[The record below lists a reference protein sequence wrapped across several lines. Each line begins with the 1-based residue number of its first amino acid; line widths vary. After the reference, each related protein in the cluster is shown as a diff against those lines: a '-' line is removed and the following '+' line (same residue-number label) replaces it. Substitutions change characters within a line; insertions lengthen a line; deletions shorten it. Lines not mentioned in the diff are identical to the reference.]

1 VITLDGEQKPW
12 KRDMTISHLLQEISE
27 NHQYAVIKLNGRYI
41 SRPSF
46 DTHVIPDNAEIYLIP
61 MIAGG

>member
-1 VITLDGEQKPW
+1 LITLDGEKVPW
-12 KRDMTISHLLQEISE
+12 QSDMTVSQLLQEIADA
-27 NHQYAVIKLNGRYI
+27 HQYAVIRVNGKYV

-46 DTHVIPDNAEIYLIP
+46 DRFVIPDNAEIYLIP

>member
-1 VITLDGEQKPW
+1 MITLDGEQMPW
-12 KRDMTISHLLQEISE
+12 QKGMTVSHLLQEIADA
-27 NHQYAVIKLNGRYI
+27 HQYAVIRVNGRYV

>member
-1 VITLDGEQKPW
+1 VITLDGEQRPW
-12 KRDMTISHLLQEISE
+12 QSSMTVSQLLQEIADA
-27 NHQYAVIKLNGRYI
+27 HQYAVIKINGRYV

-46 DTHVIPDNAEIYLIP
+46 DTYVIPDNAEIYLIP

>member
-1 VITLDGEQKPW
+1 VITLDGEQMPW
-12 KRDMTISHLLQEISE
+12 QCGMTVSHLLQEIAD
-27 NHQYAVIKLNGRYI
+27 NHPYAVIKVNGRYV

-46 DTHVIPDNAEIYLIP
+46 DTHVIPDDAEIYLIP

>member
-1 VITLDGEQKPW
+1 MITLDGEQRPW
-12 KRDMTISHLLQEISE
+12 HSGMTVSHLLQAVDDA
-27 NHQYAVIKLNGRYI
+27 HHYAVIRVNDRYV

-46 DTHVIPDNAEIYLIP
+46 DTYVIPDQAEIFLIP

>member
-1 VITLDGEQKPW
+1 
-12 KRDMTISHLLQEISE
+12 LLNEIAD
-27 NHQYAVIKLNGRYI
+27 NHPYAVIKLNGRYV

>member
-1 VITLDGEQKPW
+1 VITLDGEKIPW
-12 KRDMTISHLLQEISE
+12 QSGMTVSHLLQEIADA
-27 NHQYAVIKLNGRYI
+27 HQYAVIRVNDKYV

-46 DTHVIPDNAEIYLIP
+46 DRYVIPDNAEIYLIP

>member
-1 VITLDGEQKPW
+1 VITLDGEKIPW
-12 KRDMTISHLLQEISE
+12 KSGMTVSHLLQEIADA
-27 NHQYAVIKLNGRYI
+27 HQYAVIRVNDKYV

-46 DTHVIPDNAEIYLIP
+46 DRYVIPDNAEIYLIP

>member
-1 VITLDGEQKPW
+1 MITLDGERLPW
-12 KRDMTISHLLQEISE
+12 KSGMTISHLLQEIADD
-27 NHQYAVIKLNGRYI
+27 HQYAVIKLNGRYV

-46 DTHVIPDNAEIYLIP
+46 DTHVIPDNAEIFLIP

>member
-1 VITLDGEQKPW
+1 MITLDGEKMPW
-12 KRDMTISHLLQEISE
+12 QSGMTVSHLLQEIADT
-27 NHQYAVIKLNGRYI
+27 HQYAVIRVNGKYV

-46 DTHVIPDNAEIYLIP
+46 DTYVIPDNAEIYLIP

>member
-1 VITLDGEQKPW
+1 MITLDGEQRPW
-12 KRDMTISHLLQEISE
+12 QSAMTVSQLLQEIADA
-27 NHQYAVIKLNGRYI
+27 HQYAVIKVNGRYV

-46 DTHVIPDNAEIYLIP
+46 DTYIIPDNAEIYLIP

>member
-1 VITLDGEQKPW
+1 MITLDGEQKPW
-12 KRDMTISHLLQEISE
+12 KRGMTVSHLLQEIAD
-27 NHQYAVIKLNGRYI
+27 NHQYAVIKLNGRYV
-41 SRPSF
+41 SRPNF

>member
-1 VITLDGEQKPW
+1 MITLDDEQMPW
-12 KRDMTISHLLQEISE
+12 QSGMTVSHLLQEMVDA
-27 NHQYAVIKLNGRYI
+27 HQYAVIRINDRYV

-46 DTHVIPDNAEIYLIP
+46 DTYLIPDNAEIYLIP

>member
-1 VITLDGEQKPW
+1 VITLDGEQRPW
-12 KRDMTISHLLQEISE
+12 HSGMTVSQLLLEIADS
-27 NHQYAVIKLNGRYI
+27 HQYAVIRVNDRYV

-46 DTHVIPDNAEIYLIP
+46 DTFVIPDQAKILLIP

>member
-1 VITLDGEQKPW
+1 VITLDGEKMLWQNG
-12 KRDMTISHLLQEISE
+12 MTVSHLLQEIADA
-27 NHQYAVIKLNGRYI
+27 HQYAVIRVNGKYV

-46 DTHVIPDNAEIYLIP
+46 DTYVIPDDAEIYLIP

>member
-1 VITLDGEQKPW
+1 MITLDGEQMPSK
-12 KRDMTISHLLQEISE
+12 KGMTISNVLQEIADK
-27 NHQYAVIKLNGRYI
+27 HPYAVIKLNGRYV

-46 DTHVIPDNAEIYLIP
+46 DTHVIPDNAEIHLIP

>member
-1 VITLDGEQKPW
+1 LITLDGEKVPW
-12 KRDMTISHLLQEISE
+12 QSGMTVSQLLQEIADA
-27 NHQYAVIKLNGRYI
+27 HQYAVIRVNGKYV

-46 DTHVIPDNAEIYLIP
+46 DRFVIPDNAEIYLIP

>member
-1 VITLDGEQKPW
+1 MITLDGEQRPW
-12 KRDMTISHLLQEISE
+12 HSGMTVSQLLQEITDG
-27 NHQYAVIKLNGRYI
+27 HQYAVVRINDRYV

-46 DTHVIPDNAEIYLIP
+46 DTHVIPDQAEILLIP

>member
-1 VITLDGEQKPW
+1 MITLDGEKIPW
-12 KRDMTISHLLQEISE
+12 QRGMTVSHLLQKIADT
-27 NHQYAVIKLNGRYI
+27 HQYAVIKINGRYV

-46 DTHVIPDNAEIYLIP
+46 DTHVIPDYAEIYLIP

>member
-1 VITLDGEQKPW
+1 VITLDGEQRPW
-12 KRDMTISHLLQEISE
+12 RSGMTVSHLLQEIADA
-27 NHQYAVIKLNGRYI
+27 HQYAVVRVNDRYV

-46 DTHVIPDNAEIYLIP
+46 DTYVIPDRAEIFLIP

>member
-1 VITLDGEQKPW
+1 MIMLDGEKVPW
-12 KRDMTISHLLQEISE
+12 QSGMTVSQLLQEIADA
-27 NHQYAVIKLNGRYI
+27 HQYAVIRVNGKYV

-46 DTHVIPDNAEIYLIP
+46 DRFVIPDNAEIYLIP

>member
-1 VITLDGEQKPW
+1 MITLDGEKVPW
-12 KRDMTISHLLQEISE
+12 QSGMTVSQLMQEIADA
-27 NHQYAVIKLNGRYI
+27 HQYAVIRVNGKYV

-46 DTHVIPDNAEIYLIP
+46 DRFVIPDNAEIYLIP

>member
-1 VITLDGEQKPW
+1 VITLDGEQMSW
-12 KRDMTISHLLQEISE
+12 QSGMTVSHLMQEITDA
-27 NHQYAVIKLNGRYI
+27 HQYAVIKVNGRYV

-46 DTHVIPDNAEIYLIP
+46 DTYVIPDNAEIYLIP

>member
-1 VITLDGEQKPW
+1 MITLDGEQRPW
-12 KRDMTISHLLQEISE
+12 HSGMTVSQLLQEIADS
-27 NHQYAVIKLNGRYI
+27 HQYAVIRVNDRYV

-46 DTHVIPDNAEIYLIP
+46 NTYVIPDQAEILLIP

>member
-1 VITLDGEQKPW
+1 MITLDGEQKPW
-12 KRDMTISHLLQEISE
+12 KSGMTISHLLQEIAD
-27 NHQYAVIKLNGRYI
+27 NHQYAVIKLNGRYV
-41 SRPSF
+41 SRPNF

>member
-1 VITLDGEQKPW
+1 MLDGEKVPW
-12 KRDMTISHLLQEISE
+12 QSGMTVSQLLQEIADA
-27 NHQYAVIKLNGRYI
+27 HQYAVIRVNGKYV

-46 DTHVIPDNAEIYLIP
+46 DRFVIPDNAEIYLIP

>member
-1 VITLDGEQKPW
+1 MITLNGEQVPW
-12 KRDMTISHLLQEISE
+12 KSEMTVSHLLQEIADT
-27 NHQYAVIKLNGRYI
+27 HQYAVIKINGRYV